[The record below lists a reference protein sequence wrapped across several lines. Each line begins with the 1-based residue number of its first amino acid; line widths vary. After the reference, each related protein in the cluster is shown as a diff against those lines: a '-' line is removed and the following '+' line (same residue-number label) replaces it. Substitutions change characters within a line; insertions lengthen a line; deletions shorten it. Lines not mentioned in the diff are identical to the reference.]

1 LVVDPLSEQCADAFA
16 EALRR
21 IAINIKPTIVVRAA
35 RGRNPAH
42 LLPLPIAENFPRFH
56 LEKCMFA
63 SLTFERVGAD
73 FLMQPD

>member
-1 LVVDPLSEQCADAFA
+1 LWCALFTKDDNNQSRSSETLDEMIAQRSADAGA
-16 EALRR
+16 ELAEGK
-21 IAINIKPTIVVRAA
+21 APPPPAA
-35 RGRNPAH
+35 D
-42 LLPLPIAENFPRFH
+42 FPRVY

>member
-1 LVVDPLSEQCADAFA
+1 MYGRIRESPAAHRKQHQADI
-16 EALRR
+16 L
-21 IAINIKPTIVVRAA
+21 VRAA

>member
-1 LVVDPLSEQCADAFA
+1 LVVDPLSKQCADAFA

-21 IAINIKPTIVVRAA
+21 IANNIKPTIVVRAA
-35 RGRNPAH
+35 QRNAAH